1 MKRTYVLF
9 FAITIVF
16 LVSQSWGAEW
26 VSVGTAVGDNNFF
39 YDQESLTRLPN
50 GIIKVLEKIEYSDKR
65 RKEHIKWRISKKY
78 DVENYNTLNRTLNLI
93 EINCMTR
100 ESRTLITADYSNVFG
115 PLDSKTYKW
124 QPTEG
129 WTQIIPDSMIENIYK
144 AVCPP
149 REKK

>member
-1 MKRTYVLF
+1 MKRTYFLF

-16 LVSQSWGAEW
+16 LVPQSWSAEW

-50 GIIKVLEKIEYSDKR
+50 GIIKVWEKIEYSEKQ

-78 DVENYNTLNRTLNLI
+78 DVDRYNTLNRTLNLI
-93 EINCMTR
+93 EINCETR
-100 ESRTLITADYSNVFG
+100 ELRTLMTADYSSTHG
-115 PLDSKTYKW
+115 PLESNTYKW

-129 WTQIIPDSMIENIYK
+129 WTAIIPDSIVENIYK
-144 AVCPP
+144 AICPP